1 MNDESMSPM
10 TPLDTMVSQDSIQ
23 VLKAALPYLSGPS
36 QQILS
41 IYAKTAELSNTISYF
56 QNPQPELTMMS
67 SHAQAVQ
74 PAEMLNDIRQY
85 TSGSMRNSIDQLL
98 FALNTIQLIQMYQET
113 PAPQENQENP

>member
-67 SHAQAVQ
+67 SHAQAAQ